1 MNFQEAS
8 EELRTKRQRILATA
22 NGSAAAL
29 VEKESEVWHS
39 LPFNGSVA
47 AAVKVNTT
55 LTVAEEAGVE
65 NEMNV
70 KEAKVSQKV
79 GDEDKIGESPRS
91 MRISGDLLKQHYI
104 PGANASS
111 RLEFASEPAVDSES
125 VGDIT
130 KPEVKRARVVKR
142 ASVIQS
148 KKPPAAKAAT
158 AAAPSGGKCPEPR
171 SRKQLPLVAVIVSTT
186 SRGVVK
192 TGSLK
197 SLTADEKEHRLKWV
211 DTTTKAL
218 KLTELVLFTTMLPS
232 LARSLDCGFRYRVV
246 VGFDLGDVLLDTAAA
261 QARAADW
268 LESYLVAPAASRRIN
283 ASYALL
289 PVANPLQK
297 PGPVFNA
304 MAASVGSNYT
314 NGGSEAAGTADYI
327 YRVNDDTEFRNDGW
341 ASKFVTALE
350 LLGGPAFG
358 VVGPSCQ
365 QGNREILTHDFTHQ
379 AHLAIFGTYYPPQLT
394 DWWMDGKNLRDDIK
408 GRSIDA
414 VSSMM
419 SDVCGHT
426 FDLILHFDYQIGFP
440 ACTVHG
446 ALVFSRTCK

>member
-1 MNFQEAS
+1 
-8 EELRTKRQRILATA
+8 
-22 NGSAAAL
+22 
-29 VEKESEVWHS
+29 
-39 LPFNGSVA
+39 
-47 AAVKVNTT
+47 
-55 LTVAEEAGVE
+55 
-65 NEMNV
+65 
-70 KEAKVSQKV
+70 
-79 GDEDKIGESPRS
+79 
-91 MRISGDLLKQHYI
+91 
-104 PGANASS
+104 
-111 RLEFASEPAVDSES
+111 
-125 VGDIT
+125 
-130 KPEVKRARVVKR
+130 VVKR
-142 ASVIQS
+142 ASIIQS

-158 AAAPSGGKCPEPR
+158 TAAPSGGKCPESR

-197 SLTADEKEHRLKWV
+197 SLTADEKERRLKWV

-232 LARSLDCGFRYRVV
+232 LARSLYCGFRYRVV
-246 VGFDLGDVLLDTAAA
+246 IGFDLGDVLLDTAAA

-268 LESYLVAPAASRRIN
+268 LESYLVGPASLRKIN

-304 MAASVGSNYT
+304 MAASVGSHYT
-314 NGGSEAAGTADYI
+314 KGGSEAAGTADYI

-358 VVGPSCQ
+358 VVGPSCP

-394 DWWMDGKNLRDDIK
+394 DWWMDGKNLRDDIN

-414 VSSMM
+414 ASSMI

-426 FDLILHFDYQIGFP
+426 FDLILLFDYQIGFP

-446 ALVFSRTCK
+446 ALAFSRTCK